1 MLAAADYR
9 ERAEDCLRLAEQA
22 GDDYHRKNYQ
32 QLATMWSEMAQK
44 AITRE
49 GIVSPDSASPDS
61 EGIDAALHDAL
72 ATIKNANA
80 N

>member
-1 MLAAADYR
+1 MLGAADYR
-9 ERAEDCLRLAEQA
+9 KRAEDCLRLAEQA
-22 GDDYHRKNYQ
+22 GDEYHRKNYQ

-44 AITRE
+44 AMNRE
-49 GIVSPDSASPDS
+49 GITSSDPDVIDS
-61 EGIDAALHDAL
+61 ALHDAL